1 MPSMLIWGLAFAL
14 GLSGMLLTTGAHMP
28 LAHFTLGVLICLG
41 IAFVAILENQKLRQ
55 DGASKSEIAAST
67 ARSMGFI
74 YIWAATVIALTY
86 LTLLSWHEWW
96 HWFLGLALVGVA
108 CVFYS
113 NILSRDVAEGRV
125 DETMLSIGNK
135 LTWIQLIGMLATI
148 AGMLIDG
155 KLTRYK
161 NPKMLD
167 WAAQNT
173 FFVGAIG
180 LAVLSAYA
188 LWASR
193 NDRRGVTA

>member
-1 MPSMLIWGLAFAL
+1 
-14 GLSGMLLTTGAHMP
+14 
-28 LAHFTLGVLICLG
+28 
-41 IAFVAILENQKLRQ
+41 
-55 DGASKSEIAAST
+55 
-67 ARSMGFI
+67 
-74 YIWAATVIALTY
+74 
-86 LTLLSWHEWW
+86 
-96 HWFLGLALVGVA
+96 
-108 CVFYS
+108 
-113 NILSRDVAEGRV
+113 
-125 DETMLSIGNK
+125 
-135 LTWIQLIGMLATI
+135 MLATI